1 MIGELQYLRNR
12 IKKKEETSNNESE
25 NPRSNTSKI
34 TLTESEKEAIFE
46 IKDLLKQ
53 VWKLDKTVK
62 RNVAVVEAQYQNR
75 KFLLLLKGSI
85 FLLGSVLLKK

>member
-46 IKDLLKQ
+46 IKDISKQ
-53 VWKLDKTVK
+53 VWKFDKIVK
-62 RNVAVVEAQYQNR
+62 RNVAVVD
-75 KFLLLLKGSI
+75 
-85 FLLGSVLLKK
+85 

>member
-46 IKDLLKQ
+46 IKDISKQ
-53 VWKLDKTVK
+53 VWKFDKIVK
-62 RNVAVVEAQYQNR
+62 RNVAVVE
-75 KFLLLLKGSI
+75 
-85 FLLGSVLLKK
+85 

>member
-1 MIGELQYLRNR
+1 MIGELQHLRNR

-46 IKDLLKQ
+46 IKDISKQ
-53 VWKLDKTVK
+53 VWKFDKIVK
-62 RNVAVVEAQYQNR
+62 RNVAVVE
-75 KFLLLLKGSI
+75 
-85 FLLGSVLLKK
+85 

>member
-46 IKDLLKQ
+46 IKDISKQ
-53 VWKLDKTVK
+53 VWKFDKIVK
-62 RNVAVVEAQYQNR
+62 RNVAVVEWQYQNR
-75 KFLLLLKGSI
+75 KSL
-85 FLLGSVLLKK
+85 

>member
-46 IKDLLKQ
+46 IKDISKQ
-53 VWKLDKTVK
+53 VWKFDKIVK
-62 RNVAVVEAQYQNR
+62 RTVAVVE
-75 KFLLLLKGSI
+75 
-85 FLLGSVLLKK
+85 

>member
-46 IKDLLKQ
+46 IKDISKQ
-53 VWKLDKTVK
+53 VWKFDKIVK
-62 RNVAVVEAQYQNR
+62 RNVAVVERHYQNR
-75 KFLLLLKGSI
+75 KSL
-85 FLLGSVLLKK
+85 